1 MSKFKSETSIG
12 YMSLE
17 KGKIKILK
25 KMLIGHL
32 KTVLKIFLDW
42 VNIFL
47 CTVVSQGN
55 LMVRE
60 RMN

>member
-25 KMLIGHL
+25 KKKNVNRTPEKLSL
-32 KTVLKIFLDW
+32 KY
-42 VNIFL
+42 
-47 CTVVSQGN
+47 S
-55 LMVRE
+55 
-60 RMN
+60 